1 MIFLGKKQ
9 NTTLYSIYHHE
20 GRTGVPWAALGGGP
34 TPPAPH
40 HPRGA
45 NPTDSCK
52 QTGSLR
58 TTGLEIKGEK
68 KGTRRCLSASALQ
81 TSVQSN
87 VKNRGY
93 NNRYEKNTLLYT
105 LVSTLAEELTGAK
118 YMSSRRLPTN
128 DALEPSRMRPDST
141 ELSRKP

>member
-9 NTTLYSIYHHE
+9 NTTLLQHLSPRGE
-20 GRTGVPWAALGGGP
+20 NGSAVGRARGGAQTPHPP
-34 TPPAPH
+34 TPAEQIPPIHVSRPGASTRRALKS
-40 HPRGA
+40 RG
-45 NPTDSCK
+45 
-52 QTGSLR
+52 
-58 TTGLEIKGEK
+58 K